1 MNANGKDVSREVRTE
16 TRISAERAETKPKYT
31 ATARELLERCREF
44 YEDEENEKAFRE
56 WKAEQAKKGA

>member
-1 MNANGKDVSREVRTE
+1 MNADRKEASREMEMT
-16 TRISAERAETKPKYT
+16 ISARRAETKPKYQTT
-31 ATARELLERCREF
+31 AAELLKRCREF